1 MKFKRV
7 KKIWK
12 YIIAG
17 LLFGILILIR
27 AFENE
32 LFYDPFL
39 NFFKHDYLQ
48 SNIPEYNAWLLF
60 INHVFRYALNMIV
73 SLGIIYVAFQ
83 NRHVLKLCA
92 GLYAVAFVILIALY
106 FYFIQHNLADDY
118 LLTFYVRRFLIQPLF
133 VLILLPAFYYQR
145 KIKNEE
151 V

>member
-1 MKFKRV
+1 MKKA
-7 KKIWK
+7 WK
-12 YIIAG
+12 YIAIGFLFG
-17 LLFGILILIR
+17 LLVLIR
-27 AFENE
+27 AFENQ

-39 NFFKHDYLQ
+39 NFFKNDYLQ

-60 INHVFRYALNMIV
+60 LNHIFRYALNMLV
-73 SLGIIYVAFQ
+73 SLGIIYIAFE
-83 NRHVLKLCA
+83 NKHVLKFSL
-92 GLYAVAFVILIALY
+92 GLYMVAFVILVSLY
-106 FYFIQHNLADDY
+106 FYLIQHNLAEDY

>member
-1 MKFKRV
+1 M

-17 LLFGILILIR
+17 FLFSILVLIR

-39 NFFKHDYLQ
+39 NFFKNDYLQ
-48 SNIPEYNAWLLF
+48 ANIPEYNAWLLF
-60 INHVFRYALNMIV
+60 VNHVFRYALNMIV
-73 SLGIIYVAFQ
+73 SLAIIYVAFQ
-83 NRHVLKLCA
+83 NKHVLKLCI
-92 GLYAVAFVILIALY
+92 GLYIVAFVILIALY
-106 FYFIQHNLADDY
+106 FYLLQHNLAEDY

>member
-1 MKFKRV
+1 M

-17 LLFGILILIR
+17 FLFSILVLIR

-48 SNIPEYNAWLLF
+48 AVIPDYNGWLLF
-60 INHVFRYALNMIV
+60 VNHIFRYGLNMLV
-73 SLGIIYVAFQ
+73 SLAIIYVAFE
-83 NRHVLKLCA
+83 NKHVLKLCT
-92 GLYAVAFVILIALY
+92 GLYAVAFVILVALY
-106 FYFIQHNLADDY
+106 FYFIQHNLSEDY
-118 LLTFYVRRFLIQPLF
+118 LLTFYIRRFLIQPLF

>member
-1 MKFKRV
+1 M

-17 LLFGILILIR
+17 FLFGILVLIR
-27 AFENE
+27 AFEDE

-39 NFFKHDYLQ
+39 DFFKNDYLK
-48 SNIPEYNAWLLF
+48 SKIPDYNAWLLF
-60 INHVFRYALNMIV
+60 LNHVFRYVLNTLV
-73 SLGIIYVAFQ
+73 SLAIIYVAFQ
-83 NRHVLKLCA
+83 NKHVLKLCA
-92 GLYAVAFVILIALY
+92 GLYTVAFVILIGLY
-106 FYFIQHNLADDY
+106 FYLLQHNLAEDY

>member
-1 MKFKRV
+1 M

-12 YIIAG
+12 YIVIG
-17 LLFGILILIR
+17 FLVGILVLIR
-27 AFENE
+27 AFEDV

-39 NFFKHDYLQ
+39 SFFKHDYLQ
-48 SNIPEYNAWLLF
+48 AKIPDYNAWLLF
-60 INHVFRYALNMIV
+60 IHHIFRYVLNTIV
-73 SLGIIYVAFQ
+73 SLAIIYVAFE
-83 NRHVLKLCA
+83 NRHVLKFCI
-92 GLYAVAFVILIALY
+92 GLYTVAFIILIVVY
-106 FYFIQHNLADDY
+106 FYLLQHNLAEDY